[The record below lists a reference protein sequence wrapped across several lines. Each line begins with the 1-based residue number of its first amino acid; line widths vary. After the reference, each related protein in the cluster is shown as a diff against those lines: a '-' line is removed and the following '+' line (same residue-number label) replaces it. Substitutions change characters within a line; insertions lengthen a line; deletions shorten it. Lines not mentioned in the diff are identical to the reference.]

1 MGRRK
6 TVAQLQ
12 KQLEYAQRR
21 ETYKPPTRNAGAATQ
36 RRPTVKMQYSS
47 YVLGEDFGVNVS
59 RASATFFGGA
69 SALGLEEAVTAPNAP
84 RGFEPAKV
92 HAMIGDGSPTTA
104 KAKATGRTYIKY
116 SRGAVG
122 SGVQST
128 FSAPISDQA
137 TPTAI
142 GVRTR
147 YRNIFNAQKGD
158 LGGAYGRM
166 WMTWEQAPMAES
178 GD

>member
-12 KQLEYAQRR
+12 QQLEYAQKRAAFVPKKR
-21 ETYKPPTRNAGAATQ
+21 AAGSSTR
-36 RRPTVKMQYSS
+36 RRPQSKVQYSS
-47 YVLGEDFGVNVS
+47 YVLGEDFGVN
-59 RASATFFGGA
+59 ASAASITFFGGA

-92 HAMIGDGSPTTA
+92 HAMVGDSSPTIVQA
-104 KAKATGRTYIKY
+104 KASDRRYIKY
-116 SRGAVG
+116 SRGG
-122 SGVQST
+122 PNSGVQAT
-128 FSAPISDQA
+128 FSAPISDQT
-137 TPTAI
+137 TPTAV

-147 YRNIFNAQKGD
+147 YRNIFAAQKTD
-158 LGGAYGRM
+158 LGGPYGRM